1 MDIKADK
8 IATSPSGKCDGELCT
23 SRVPLRYTVFTEEW
37 VETGFRNFLFFFFL
51 FFWIL
56 SLFIFAPMIYGTEED
71 KAVWQT
77 FGAKHFPLLPPLPR
91 SFRILSL
98 NCYTRCFHANS
109 NQFVVTRRWSPS
121 RDGLIGLISFF
132 FAMFRNAY
140 RVFRRRIDE
149 ESRWNSLK
157 SLFERLKNA

>member
-77 FGAKHFPLLPPLPR
+77 FGAKHFLLLPPLPR
-91 SFRILSL
+91 PFRILSL
-98 NCYTRCFHANS
+98 NCYTRCFHANL

-132 FAMFRNAY
+132 FAMFRN
-140 RVFRRRIDE
+140 VFRRRIDE

>member
-37 VETGFRNFLFFFFL
+37 VETGFRNFLFFFSF

-56 SLFIFAPMIYGTEED
+56 SLFIFALMIYGTEED

-77 FGAKHFPLLPPLPR
+77 FGAKHFLLLPRP
-91 SFRILSL
+91 FRILSL

>member
-23 SRVPLRYTVFTEEW
+23 SRVPLRYTVFTG
-37 VETGFRNFLFFFFL
+37 VSRNGISKFSFFFFL

-91 SFRILSL
+91 PFRILSL
-98 NCYTRCFHANS
+98 NCFHANS